1 MSNHSIKQEIQ
12 KLRDDLNHHNHL
24 YYVLDQPKI
33 SDFEFD
39 ALMNRLIDL
48 ESQYPEFFDPLSPTV
63 RVGGGLVQEFKT
75 VKHNYPML
83 SLANTY
89 SQLELKQFDDRV
101 KRVLNRNIIDYTCE
115 LKYDGVAIS
124 LVYKNGLLVRG
135 VTRGDGFNGDDVTTN
150 IKTVK
155 SIPLKL
161 FGTFPKLVELRGEVF
176 IQKAEFHKI
185 NLSREKKRSVLQ
197 EDYQK
202 NIQSANLFEIEKLEK
217 QFLANMKKLEKYSNP
232 RNFASGS
239 LKLLDSSKVAQRN
252 LDCVIYS
259 IHGDN
264 LPFNSHYENLSIVK
278 KWGFKISKHIQR
290 SSSVEDIMQFIK
302 SAELHRD
309 NLPFEIDGVVIK
321 VNKINHQEE
330 LGNTAKSPRW
340 AISYKFKSM
349 QVKTVLHSI
358 VYQIGRTGAIT
369 PVAELNPV
377 YLAGSLIKRAS
388 LHNEDFIRKLGLKI
402 GDTVLVEKGGDV
414 IPKVV
419 SVDLKKRNLL
429 CQDIVFVSTCPSC
442 GSKLHRFL
450 NEANYYCLNM
460 DDCAPQKI
468 AKVEHY
474 ISRDALN
481 INTLGSKTVELLF
494 KEKLIDNVADLY
506 DLCIDDLTHLKGFGE
521 KSQSIKKAQ
530 NILTSIEESKSQ
542 PFEKVLYGLGIR
554 HVGKTVSKKLTEK
567 FLSIDN
573 LIQSSRQ
580 NLLNIDE
587 IGEKIANSVFD
598 FLENTKNQN
607 IVQRLRMHGLQFQ
620 TKAKVLQSRK
630 FDELIFVIS
639 GTFSISRAE
648 LKDIILVNGGR
659 CNGSISKKTNYLVAG
674 DNMGPKKTEL
684 ALSLGIPIISEIELK
699 KMLE

>member
-1 MSNHSIKQEIQ
+1 M
-12 KLRDDLNHHNHL
+12 
-24 YYVLDQPKI
+24 
-33 SDFEFD
+33 
-39 ALMNRLIDL
+39 A
-48 ESQYPEFFDPLSPTV
+48 
-63 RVGGGLVQEFKT
+63 KT
-75 VKHNYPML
+75 
-83 SLANTY
+83 
-89 SQLELKQFDDRV
+89 
-101 KRVLNRNIIDYTCE
+101 
-115 LKYDGVAIS
+115 
-124 LVYKNGLLVRG
+124 
-135 VTRGDGFNGDDVTTN
+135 
-150 IKTVK
+150 
-155 SIPLKL
+155 
-161 FGTFPKLVELRGEVF
+161 
-176 IQKAEFHKI
+176 
-185 NLSREKKRSVLQ
+185 
-197 EDYQK
+197 
-202 NIQSANLFEIEKLEK
+202 
-217 QFLANMKKLEKYSNP
+217 
-232 RNFASGS
+232 
-239 LKLLDSSKVAQRN
+239 SK
-252 LDCVIYS
+252 
-259 IHGDN
+259 
-264 LPFNSHYENLSIVK
+264 
-278 KWGFKISKHIQR
+278 
-290 SSSVEDIMQFIK
+290 
-302 SAELHRD
+302 
-309 NLPFEIDGVVIK
+309 
-321 VNKINHQEE
+321 
-330 LGNTAKSPRW
+330 
-340 AISYKFKSM
+340 YKFPSK
-349 QVKTVLHSI
+349 
-358 VYQIGRTGAIT
+358 
-369 PVAELNPV
+369 
-377 YLAGSLIKRAS
+377 
-388 LHNEDFIRKLGLKI
+388 
-402 GDTVLVEKGGDV
+402 
-414 IPKVV
+414 
-419 SVDLKKRNLL
+419 
-429 CQDIVFVSTCPSC
+429 CPSC

-506 DLCIDDLTHLKGFGE
+506 DLCIDDLTHLNGFGE

-648 LKDIILVNGGR
+648 LKDIILFNGGR